1 MPRIEAF
8 LKVMHQSGASDLH
21 IGDGYAPILRIHGVL
36 EPAKHRILTVE
47 EIKIL
52 LYEMLSDRQIEE
64 LEEKGEIDFAYTV
77 PEVARFRTSIYK
89 KHEGLGA
96 AFRIIPNE
104 IPTQAG

>member
-1 MPRIEAF
+1 
-8 LKVMHQSGASDLH
+8 
-21 IGDGYAPILRIHGVL
+21 
-36 EPAKHRILTVE
+36 
-47 EIKIL
+47 
-52 LYEMLSDRQIEE
+52 MLSDRQIEE